1 MRDDSNDVDDAF
13 QATFLILVRK
23 AQSIRNHGSLGIWLY
38 GVAHRVA
45 LKATHAAARRRGDEG
60 RRAEMTSERV
70 RDREHDDIEPMLL
83 DEVNRLSEKYRA
95 AIVLCCLEG
104 LMTHETAARHLEWA
118 ARDEGVPYRRDLL
131 VLMCQY
137 FTTGRII

>member
-95 AIVLCCLEG
+95 ANRALLP
-104 LMTHETAARHLEWA
+104 RRPDDS
-118 ARDEGVPYRRDLL
+118 RDCRPPPGVG
-131 VLMCQY
+131 CS
-137 FTTGRII
+137 